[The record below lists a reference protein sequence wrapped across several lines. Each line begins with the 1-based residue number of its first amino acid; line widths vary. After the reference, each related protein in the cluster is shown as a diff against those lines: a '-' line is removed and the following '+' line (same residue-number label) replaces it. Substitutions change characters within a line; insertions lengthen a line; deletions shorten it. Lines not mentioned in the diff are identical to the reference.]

1 MNRHIAPKTT
11 LPSHIDILP
20 TELKPLGQRGQ
31 MAIVNGG
38 TQDVLRATIIVE
50 AGSRYQQQL
59 LQARFTSAML
69 MEGTRNT
76 TALQMAEQLDFMGSI
91 IETTAG
97 ADFGLI
103 NMLTTHQHLER
114 TLSMLA
120 DVLMQPTFPQHEFD
134 IVLRKQKQNFIVS
147 QERVETQARKALMA
161 KIFGTEHPY
170 GRTANI
176 EDFDAINRQHLID
189 FHKNNYI
196 NKPIMV
202 MLAGQVGDRE
212 IALVERY
219 LGQGNAT
226 AAPHTPLTAQPSTH
240 APFRTHWAKPDAL
253 QCAIHI
259 GKPTITRRHP
269 DFPALMVLNTVLGGY
284 FGSRLMTNLRED
296 KGYTY
301 GIGSILMPYRDACLL
316 NIKAEVGASHTE
328 SAIAEIMHEM
338 DCLRQT
344 PIPPQELEL
353 VKNYLMGELL
363 RQFDGPFA
371 TADTVMGSYQ
381 HNDMDLDYRVRTID
395 TVRTVTS
402 EKLLSI
408 AQQHL
413 SPEGLVISTAGGPD
427 TND

>member
-1 MNRHIAPKTT
+1 MNRHIPPQTS
-11 LPSHIDILP
+11 LPTHIDILP
-20 TELKPLGQRGQ
+20 TAQQALGNRGRI
-31 MAIVNGG
+31 AIVNGG
-38 TQDVLRATIIVE
+38 TQDVLRATIITE
-50 AGSRYQQQL
+50 SGSRYQQQM
-59 LQARFTSAML
+59 LQARITSAML

-97 ADFGLI
+97 ADFSLI
-103 NMLTTHQHLER
+103 SMLTTHQHLER

-120 DVLMQPTFPQHEFD
+120 DVLQQPAFPQHELD

-147 QERVETQARKALMA
+147 QDRVDTQARKALMA
-161 KIFGTEHPY
+161 NIFGSDHPY
-170 GRTANI
+170 GRTASLEHFN
-176 EDFDAINRQHLID
+176 AIDRQHLID
-189 FHKNNYI
+189 FHKSHYLD
-196 NKPIMV
+196 KPIMV
-202 MLAGQVGDRE
+202 VLAGQVGDRE

-226 AAPHTPLTAQPSTH
+226 AAPHTPLLAPPATH
-240 APFRTHWAKPDAL
+240 EPIRTHWAKPDAL

-284 FGSRLMTNLRED
+284 FGSRLMTNLREE

-316 NIKAEVGASHTE
+316 SIKAEVGANHTE

-371 TADTVMGSYQ
+371 TADTVMGAYQ

-402 EKLLSI
+402 AQLLQL

-413 SPEGLVISTAGGPD
+413 TPKGLVISTAGGPALS
-427 TND
+427 

>member
-11 LPSHIDILP
+11 LPSHIDVLP

-69 MEGTRNT
+69 MEGTRNA

-114 TLSMLA
+114 TLAMLA

-161 KIFGTEHPY
+161 KIFGTDHPY

-202 MLAGQVGDRE
+202 VLAGQVGDRE

-240 APFRTHWAKPDAL
+240 APIRTHWAKPDAL

-353 VKNYLMGELL
+353 AKNYLMGELL